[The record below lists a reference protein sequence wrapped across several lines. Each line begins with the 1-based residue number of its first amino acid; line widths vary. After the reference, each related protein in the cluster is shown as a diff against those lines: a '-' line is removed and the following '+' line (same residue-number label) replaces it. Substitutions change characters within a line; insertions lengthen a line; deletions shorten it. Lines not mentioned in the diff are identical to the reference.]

1 MAGSTE
7 TFLNLS
13 QGLAENLDKGTNSLN
28 KFNDKA
34 AEINDHFN
42 DINEE
47 TQELTKETGK
57 WGKAFSGVLS
67 GARNVVAAL
76 TVGFGAF
83 SFADAIT
90 DTARLHQNMTDLSY
104 QMGFGG
110 EQARNLENAVSG
122 VQRATGET
130 SEEVE
135 RLVTT
140 LIKLRV
146 PVSDIQQLS
155 TDMVNFGRV
164 TGASSETTS
173 QMVGELSRM
182 GGLGQESISGIM
194 ANIVAAQREFGITS
208 ESVGT
213 LTENITQTTHV
224 LRNMGKSVS
233 DIEDFQ
239 EGAIKLAGA
248 FESVGVKAD
257 EASQIIDRL
266 LDPGKIE
273 DNAFLYSQ
281 LGISIQDAIE
291 GNINPDEVAAGLQ
304 GIGAELQNMAG
315 PQAAAMADALGM
327 PLQQLRQ
334 MGNMDL
340 SGVSQELG
348 LAADGSEALSA
359 ASGEQATTARN
370 LSEMW
375 EKVKGTIG
383 NIALK
388 LMPIFDH
395 LTGFIAENMDKVL
408 GFVNGIVD
416 SGVVQNVF
424 SIIGEKLGQ
433 AREFVSKIDP
443 KIFLGVI
450 AALIG
455 GFILLRR
462 RFRSVATDTSKTM
475 EEGMTSAFEM
485 SAEKGAIVFQEK
497 MKVASRKISEDLEE
511 RIKNSTQYSATDMAQ
526 TYQQTLKNQDTFSW
540 AKRMNESTSQW
551 LETVKMGSKPLSAM
565 SGYYEKINAN
575 IKEKIKLSTTD
586 YDNEINVLDQRRQ
599 QNDNL
604 LSEYQSRLDFL
615 NKQTNLTQE
624 QAWEQTKLNKLSKEL
639 NNENAKYEKEIEK
652 VQNRKYDAFE
662 SYVRV
667 LSPEHKQNLLDE
679 YRTSQSNLQSNK
691 EQLQV
696 ELDKANERKNILEIS
711 QKILETDMNT
721 MNIESGD
728 ADTIAKYER
737 IRSQL
742 AQNKKQQQEINEI
755 VSKTE
760 SELGNVNQELEK
772 SSQYSEIVK
781 NELGAGADNSSKI
794 KSVFRRVGETF
805 QAGVASARA
814 ELIDFGQRVG
824 KSLSATMKGVGERL
838 DPRNWV
844 KAIRA
849 AGKGNLFVGILTM
862 GKRAASAMAKG
873 IGKAGRAVGK
883 VVGKMGKGLA
893 LAGGAMLGFA
903 LSRSDELKETFEQV
917 KEAFGEMFAQ
927 LGPMLA
933 EMAQRFLPVLQNLM
947 SSLAPFIS
955 TFISTLG
962 SMLEQLVPVI
972 ADFAQ
977 RFLPVIMNLAE
988 ALLPIVSSL
997 LTALVPP
1004 LLTLVNLLLPPLL
1017 HVLSFFTRAIGSVL
1031 KLIPGLG
1038 EVGDAMI
1045 EASNAMTD
1053 AANGLRESIEEQTLQ
1068 SRIADLTNNS
1078 LLDANK
1084 ELEEVTG
1091 QSEETLRDMT
1101 ARELTAMIREQ
1112 GNTSEL
1118 IIALRE
1124 NTEKLGE
1131 SITEEALANAIEQVS
1146 GVSAGAVY
1154 SESAANDD
1162 LINAMRN
1169 VVGAQGISTDDPRF
1183 ERAIQEFLMNNWGE
1197 RYDSDEAL
1205 RMAQEVAFDE
1215 NGDVVRRSV
1224 TEGAIER
1231 VREEIMNLE
1240 AFRGNNVSESI
1251 INQLADEV
1259 ISGGGNIEDI
1269 LESSGIFNAIGQGT
1283 ALRQRIERFSQ
1294 ALSRQEQ
1301 AGLDIGNLGTE
1312 TSNLLT
1318 NIQNAISRGDLN
1330 AISGFADEFDNIISR
1345 GDNLGL
1351 ELLENMRRTAENT
1364 DPDTQGDIGEQV
1376 AGATERLYPAIV
1388 DAAGSGF
1395 VQSEYARRVTEGV
1408 EEEDEQVIEQRSTN
1422 SILTQLLEQFT
1433 NLVSLTAE
1441 QREAIEETLRTQGA
1455 SAAIA
1460 QVSSFTL
1467 GTSQ

>member
-83 SFADAIT
+83 SFADAII

-388 LMPIFDH
+388 LMPILDH

-416 SGVVQNVF
+416 SEVVQNVF
-424 SIIGEKLGQ
+424 SIIDEKLGQ

-462 RFRSVATDTSKTM
+462 RFRSVATDTSKKM

-696 ELDKANERKNILEIS
+696 ELDRASERKNILEIS
-711 QKILETDMNT
+711 QKILETDMNS

-728 ADTIAKYER
+728 SDTIAKYER

-824 KSLSATMKGVGERL
+824 KSLSATMKGVGARL

-977 RFLPVIMNLAE
+977 RFLPVIMNLAGSILP
-988 ALLPIVSSL
+988 LLASLFTSL
-997 LTALVPP
+997 LPP
-1004 LLTLVNLLLPPLL
+1004 LLSLVEGLLPPLL
-1017 HVLSFFTRAIGSVL
+1017 HVLSFFTGAIGNVL

-1038 EVGDAMI
+1038 EIGDAMI
-1045 EASNAMTD
+1045 EASQGMTEAANNMTRSLD
-1053 AANGLRESIEEQTLQ
+1053 ENTLATNNLRAANGLVVEATGASQEELREMSVAEIDARIVENDTRGSLIRELRLNTRALGEQLAKLRAEETARRVTTENQNASDQITQAMSELGIDLRDQTNQ
-1068 SRIADLTNNS
+1068 SQRDRIREMTGLSQEIIDAAFSGAKRTGSRRTGIFDQDALARIVTDPQRMLSELGLNEEGITS
-1078 LLDANK
+1078 LL
-1084 ELEEVTG
+1084 
-1091 QSEETLRDMT
+1091 SERRGL
-1101 ARELTAMIREQ
+1101 
-1112 GNTSEL
+1112 
-1118 IIALRE
+1118 
-1124 NTEKLGE
+1124 
-1131 SITEEALANAIEQVS
+1131 
-1146 GVSAGAVY
+1146 
-1154 SESAANDD
+1154 
-1162 LINAMRN
+1162 
-1169 VVGAQGISTDDPRF
+1169 
-1183 ERAIQEFLMNNWGE
+1183 ERAIRNNNE
-1197 RYDSDEAL
+1197 S
-1205 RMAQEVAFDE
+1205 
-1215 NGDVVRRSV
+1215 
-1224 TEGAIER
+1224 
-1231 VREEIMNLE
+1231 EIQRHLE
-1240 AFRGNNVSESI
+1240 ASTQVQAIG
-1251 INQLADEV
+1251 LAEAMERNL
-1259 ISGGGNIEDI
+1259 SR
-1269 LESSGIFNAIGQGT
+1269 LESGLIRSGVEEDDTQLLAT
-1283 ALRQRIERFSQ
+1283 RELMSE
-1294 ALSRQEQ
+1294 LSDAR
-1301 AGLDIGNLGTE
+1301 G
-1312 TSNLLT
+1312 
-1318 NIQNAISRGDLN
+1318 RGDLE
-1330 AISGFADEFDNIISR
+1330 AVRA
-1345 GDNLGL
+1345 L
-1351 ELLENMRRTAENT
+1351 ELRIDELLDEGLNLATLSSETSQVYDDITNRMNALEG
-1364 DPDTQGDIGEQV
+1364 QGDDDDIGEQV

-1460 QVSSFTL
+1460 QVSSFNL
-1467 GTSQ
+1467 GISQ